1 MHLYLTVTDIAN
13 QQVYHYVIN
22 YLHDKKLANELWDR
36 NLFGVINVV
45 LDQNDFYARL
55 VEYSKT
61 LEPHAHYTLNAK
73 PVITRWQEKDFVTIN
88 VIIGT
93 NALLG
98 VWR

>member
-13 QQVYHYVIN
+13 YVIN

-45 LDQNDFYARL
+45 LDQDSFYARL

-73 PVITRWQEKDFVTIN
+73 PVITQWQEKDFVT
-88 VIIGT
+88 VIGT
-93 NALLG
+93 NALD
-98 VWR
+98 